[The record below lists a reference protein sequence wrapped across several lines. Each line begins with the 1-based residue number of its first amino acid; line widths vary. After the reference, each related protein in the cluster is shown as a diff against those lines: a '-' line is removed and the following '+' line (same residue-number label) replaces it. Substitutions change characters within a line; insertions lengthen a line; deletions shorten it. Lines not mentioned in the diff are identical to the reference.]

1 MDNLGNGTLEML
13 PMSGLTS
20 ASPLSAFPDLPAP
33 VIAYIDGS
41 NGFDLNAVAATFADT
56 ALVNDQLHE
65 YVGVSAIRNWAA
77 REIIS
82 DRVTMEV
89 IGTAIRGNNIAVVA
103 NIDGEYDKTG
113 LPTPLILTFYF
124 SVSGDRIE
132 QLIILRN
139 KASQRTELALSD
151 PIRAYLIAKNNHNA
165 HGMLACFAEGAV
177 VVDEGHER
185 CGRSAIREWIEG
197 SIARYRVSVDAID
210 VVEQDGKT
218 TVACLVSGDFPGS
231 PVKLRYSFSLSQAVI
246 TRLEIG

>member
-1 MDNLGNGTLEML
+1 MAILEML
-13 PMSGLTS
+13 PMPGLTS
-20 ASPLSAFPDLPAP
+20 ASPLSAFPDLPVP

-41 NGFDLNAVAATFADT
+41 NAFDLNAVVATFTET

-89 IGTAIRGNNIAVVA
+89 AGTAIRGNNIAVVA

-113 LPTPLILTFYF
+113 LPTPLALTFYF
-124 SVSGDRIE
+124 SIGGDRIE

-139 KASQRTELALSD
+139 KTGQRTELALSH
-151 PIRAYLIAKNNHNA
+151 PIQAYLIAKNNSDVHD
-165 HGMLACFAEGAV
+165 MLACFAEDAV

-197 SIARYRVSVDAID
+197 STARYRVRVDALD
-210 VVEQDGKT
+210 LVEQDGKT

-231 PVKLRYSFSLSQAVI
+231 PVKLRYAFSLSQAAI
-246 TRLEIG
+246 TRLEIV

>member
-1 MDNLGNGTLEML
+1 
-13 PMSGLTS
+13 MSGLAS
-20 ASPLSAFPDLPAP
+20 ASPLSAFPDLPVP
-33 VIAYIDGS
+33 VVAYIDGS
-41 NGFDLNAVAATFADT
+41 NAFDLNAVVAAFAET

-89 IGTAIRGNNIAVVA
+89 TRTALRGNNIAVVA

-113 LPTPLILTFYF
+113 LPTPLTLTFYF
-124 SVSGDRIE
+124 SIGGDRIE

-139 KASQRTELALSD
+139 KTSQRPELVLSD
-151 PIRAYLIAKNNHNA
+151 PIQAYLIAKNNSDV

-197 SIARYRVSVDAID
+197 STARYRVKADAIN
-210 VVEQDGKT
+210 VVERDGKT
-218 TVACLVSGDFPGS
+218 TVACLVSGDFSGS
-231 PVKLRYSFSLSQAVI
+231 PVKLCYAFSLSQGVI
-246 TRLEIG
+246 TCLEIG

>member
-1 MDNLGNGTLEML
+1 
-13 PMSGLTS
+13 MSDLTP

-33 VIAYIDGS
+33 VVGYIDGS
-41 NGFDLNAVAATFADT
+41 NGFNLNAVMATFAET
-56 ALVNDQLHE
+56 ALVNDQLRE

-89 IGTAIRGNNIAVVA
+89 IGTAVRGNNIAVVA

-113 LPTPLILTFYF
+113 LPTPLTLTFYF

-139 KASQRTELALSD
+139 KTSQQTGLALSD
-151 PIRAYLIAKNNHNA
+151 PIQAYLLAKNNYDPN
-165 HGMLACFAEGAV
+165 GVLACFAEGAV

-197 SIARYRVSVDAID
+197 STARYRVRADALD

-231 PVKLRYSFSLSQAVI
+231 PVKLRYAFSLMCRI
-246 TRLEIG
+246 HCRLAPSSKCDCNSSLQL

>member
-1 MDNLGNGTLEML
+1 MEILEML
-13 PMSGLTS
+13 PMSGLPS
-20 ASPLSAFPDLPAP
+20 VSPLSAIPDLPAP

-41 NGFDLNAVAATFADT
+41 NGFNLNAVMATFAET
-56 ALVNDQLHE
+56 ALVNDQLRE

-89 IGTAIRGNNIAVVA
+89 IGTAVRGNNIAVVA

-113 LPTPLILTFYF
+113 LPTPLTLTFYF

-139 KASQRTELALSD
+139 KTSQQTGLALSD
-151 PIRAYLIAKNNHNA
+151 PIQAYLLAKNNYDPN
-165 HGMLACFAEGAV
+165 GVLACFAEGAV

-197 SIARYRVSVDAID
+197 STARYRVRADALD

-231 PVKLRYSFSLSQAVI
+231 PVKLRYAFSLSQAVI
-246 TRLEIG
+246 TRLEIV